1 MCAIHATWQ
10 PLMNLHRLMFV
21 RMKRHLWKL
30 NDIMVDIEVP
40 ACCYTKMELFNEAH
54 VVCMSISFV
63 FDELYAKTRVRNVLL
78 PKGPHRSVLPV
89 AALKPVLSCS

>member
-1 MCAIHATWQ
+1 MCDTCNLATANEFAQ
-10 PLMNLHRLMFV
+10 ANVCTHE
-21 RMKRHLWKL
+21 RHLWKF

-54 VVCMSISFV
+54 VVCVSISFV